1 MINREK
7 FLQTAGSVLKHA
19 MCSKREGSKALCG
32 RNPAVLGLYSVAVH
46 AAYPAGQP
54 CARTIVLAL
63 DRTPYLS
70 ISELRSAV
78 ENGTSGELAQDRR
91 GLSGCGLWGSILWA
105 RGQLAPV

>member
-54 CARTIVLAL
+54 CTRTIVLAL
-63 DRTPYLS
+63 GRAPFLS
-70 ISELRSAV
+70 ISELHSAV
-78 ENGTSGELAQDRR
+78 DNGTFRAPALNR
-91 GLSGCGLWGSILWA
+91 WG
-105 RGQLAPV
+105 

>member
-19 MCSKREGSKALCG
+19 MCSKREGSEALCG
-32 RNPAVLGLYSVAVH
+32 CNPAVLGPHSVAAH

-54 CARTIVLAL
+54 CTRTIVLAL
-63 DRTPYLS
+63 GRAPFLS

-78 ENGTSGELAQDRR
+78 EIGTFRAPAPN
-91 GLSGCGLWGSILWA
+91 CGG
-105 RGQLAPV
+105 